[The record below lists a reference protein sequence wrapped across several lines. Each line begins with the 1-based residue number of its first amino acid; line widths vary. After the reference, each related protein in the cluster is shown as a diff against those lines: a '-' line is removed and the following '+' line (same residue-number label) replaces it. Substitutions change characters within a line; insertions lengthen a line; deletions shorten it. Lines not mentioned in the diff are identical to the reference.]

1 MKLEFS
7 RQIFKKILN
16 YKILWKSVQWEP
28 SFFRADG
35 RTDITKQIV
44 AFPRNAKSDCQLLAS
59 KAWFYNL
66 GFPKVYDILN
76 LSKHKFHVTYLLIFT
91 FGRAAN
97 GDCVH
102 FEEQPA
108 VAV

>member
-1 MKLEFS
+1 M
-7 RQIFKKILN
+7 KILP
-16 YKILWKSVQWEP
+16 LGAE
-28 SFFRADG
+28 FFRADG

-44 AFPRNAKSDCQLLAS
+44 AFRRNAKSDCQLLAN

-66 GFPKVYDILN
+66 GFPQDYDILN
-76 LSKHKFHVTYLLIFT
+76 SSEHKYQVTHLLIFT
-91 FGRAAN
+91 FCRAAN

-102 FEEQPA
+102 SEEQPA